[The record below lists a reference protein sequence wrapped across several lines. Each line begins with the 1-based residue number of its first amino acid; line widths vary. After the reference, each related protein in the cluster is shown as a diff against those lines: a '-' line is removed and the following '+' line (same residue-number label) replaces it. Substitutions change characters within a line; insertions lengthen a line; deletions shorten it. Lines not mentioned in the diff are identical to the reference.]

1 VIIEMPP
8 ALATFLDGTH
18 QSIVIGGERRE
29 ARSGKTIDVRD
40 PGTGEVIAQ
49 IAAGEADDVD
59 LAVSDARRAF
69 EEEWRD
75 TKPAARERALLTLA
89 DHPWYRDYVHG
100 SVASAL
106 SDLYKCYRGLDL
118 PELAADCLAEARRLQ
133 LGG

>member
-1 VIIEMPP
+1 MPP

-29 ARSGKTIDVRD
+29 ARSGKAIDVRD

-49 IAAGEADDVD
+49 IAAGDAGDVD

-89 DHPWYRDYVHG
+89 DLIE
-100 SVASAL
+100 AKAE
-106 SDLYKCYRGLDL
+106 
-118 PELAADCLAEARRLQ
+118 ELATLETLGVGNPLTEALYVDRH
-133 LGG
+133 